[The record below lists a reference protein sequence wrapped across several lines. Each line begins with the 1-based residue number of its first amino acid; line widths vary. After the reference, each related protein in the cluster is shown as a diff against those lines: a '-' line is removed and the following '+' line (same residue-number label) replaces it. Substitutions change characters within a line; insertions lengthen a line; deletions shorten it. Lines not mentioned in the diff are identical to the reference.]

1 RPARRVRR
9 DRAGRVGG
17 AGRARRGRPG
27 ALRRRVRPH
36 PAAVAEGVRGADLL
50 LQDRHRVPV
59 VALRAPAG
67 VHDGGRAAVGPV
79 GGAPVGGVRAG
90 QRRPAVPGPRGGGR
104 ADAQPAQR
112 GRGGAVTALGVP
124 SGTPARVDT
133 PAPGDARLARL
144 SLNQRTTANWSLR
157 EAVEGAAAAGL
168 PAIGLWREPVGEV
181 GVETARRIV
190 DDAGLRV
197 SSLCR
202 GGFFTASDPT
212 ERAKAHDDNL
222 RALDEAAALG
232 TTVLV
237 LVPGG
242 LPPGDKDL
250 AGARQR
256 AAEAVAALVP
266 AAVERGVTL
275 GIEPMNATY
284 AAVRGVISTLAQ
296 ALDIAEGFAPHEVG
310 VVVDTFHLW
319 WEPGVPEQL
328 ARAGERI
335 VAYQVC
341 DWITPLPADSL
352 LA

>member
-1 RPARRVRR
+1 
-9 DRAGRVGG
+9 
-17 AGRARRGRPG
+17 
-27 ALRRRVRPH
+27 
-36 PAAVAEGVRGADLL
+36 
-50 LQDRHRVPV
+50 
-59 VALRAPAG
+59 
-67 VHDGGRAAVGPV
+67 
-79 GGAPVGGVRAG
+79 
-90 QRRPAVPGPRGGGR
+90 
-104 ADAQPAQR
+104 
-112 GRGGAVTALGVP
+112 VTALDVP

-242 LPPGDKDL
+242 LPPGGKDR

-275 GIEPMNATY
+275 GIEPMNPIY
-284 AAVRGVISTLAQ
+284 AADRGVISTLAQ

-352 LA
+352 LARGMMGDGHIDFPAFTRAVAAAGYTGDVEVEIFHADVWAAPGEEVVATMARRYVELVQPHL